1 MYFKVVKYVNYI
13 EWHVTCLS
21 FFFSENPHKSRS
33 TCVGFLLVFVW
44 FFGFFC
50 EKAWTGRTVQNLV
63 TRFPRIGFLTSFTAA
78 ANSVQRCSASFQVRG
93 VKINPFFILFG
104 ISNTLILGSPIPRVA
119 PWLCR
124 NLPGLTLWISLLGR
138 DLSIQPE
145 SHFRLKSAGVMQQ
158 CKAMPKQT
166 HKT

>member
-1 MYFKVVKYVNYI
+1 MVKYVNYI

-21 FFFSENPHKSRS
+21 FFFFRKPTQVKINL
-33 TCVGFLLVFVW
+33 CWFFVGFCLVFW
-44 FFGFFC
+44 FFC

-78 ANSVQRCSASFQVRG
+78 ANSVQCCSASFQVRG